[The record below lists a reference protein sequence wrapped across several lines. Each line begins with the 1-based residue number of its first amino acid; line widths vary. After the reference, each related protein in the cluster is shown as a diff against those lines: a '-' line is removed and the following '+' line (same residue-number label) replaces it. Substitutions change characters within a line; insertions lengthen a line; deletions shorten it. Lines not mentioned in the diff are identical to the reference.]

1 MLKEKVASTKSEIR
15 IGSFMKKLSDGSG
28 PLHQSLTQLVRYA
41 LTYLVGFLFLS
52 CRLPCDHMILFF
64 FFIFL
69 FLPVINFNMF
79 CPHSLGS
86 YLVIVS

>member
-28 PLHQSLTQLVRYA
+28 SLHQSLTQLVRYA

-52 CRLPCDHMILFF
+52 CRLLCDHMILFF